1 MPFESRGADTLGPV
15 TTHAVRRL
23 VTAATAIATLTATS
37 VLLAGPASADVPQEW
52 PDVDPVDPIHVILV
66 LVGIPALLFVVIVAL
81 VYLPALI
88 RGEDVKPGGAT
99 AEDQWLGGPRREPG
113 ELAGPDTEESAA
125 GGAGAR
131 W

>member
-1 MPFESRGADTLGPV
+1 MPFESPEPDTLDPV

-23 VTAATAIATLTATS
+23 VTAATAIAALTATS
-37 VLLAGPASADVPQEW
+37 VLVAGPASADVPQEW
-52 PDVDPVDPIHVILV
+52 PDVDPVESTHVFLLIGATV
-66 LVGIPALLFVVIVAL
+66 LLFVVIFAL

-113 ELAGPDTEESAA
+113 ELAGPDNEASAA
-125 GGAGAR
+125 GGAGGR